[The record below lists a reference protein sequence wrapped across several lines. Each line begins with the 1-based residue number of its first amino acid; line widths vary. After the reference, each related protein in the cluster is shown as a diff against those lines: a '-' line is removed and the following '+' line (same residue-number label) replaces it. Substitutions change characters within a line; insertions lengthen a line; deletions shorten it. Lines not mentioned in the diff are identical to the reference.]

1 MLVIFF
7 PFVGILPLVGFE
19 QTQGNLALLLVQV
32 VCLRALAV
40 R

>member
-7 PFVGILPLVGFE
+7 PFVGTLIE